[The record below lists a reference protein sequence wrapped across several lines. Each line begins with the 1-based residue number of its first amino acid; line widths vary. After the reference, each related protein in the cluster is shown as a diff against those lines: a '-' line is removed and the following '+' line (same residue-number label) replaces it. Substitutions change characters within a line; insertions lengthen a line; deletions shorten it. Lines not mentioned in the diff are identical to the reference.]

1 MSTTYLNQAE
11 VIFPKRSASQLA
23 WKDIKQSLLE
33 WPVWMML
40 AYQDI
45 KLRYR
50 RSMLGP
56 FWITLSM
63 AITAYTMGY
72 LYSHLFK
79 TDMETYFPFLV
90 AGMLSWA
97 LLSSTI
103 IDLIDTFSTYE
114 NMIKQIKLPYTLYVQ
129 RVVMRNFIIFVHN
142 LLVMVPVLA
151 IFHQVAKVNFNTL
164 LLIPGLILFYINAIT
179 YGLVL
184 AMIGARYR
192 DISQIVK
199 SLIQV
204 IFFITPI
211 MWRPEALPAN
221 RQFFVQGN
229 PFYAFVEIIR
239 EPLLGKA
246 ASSYEV
252 GMALIVT
259 ALGIAL
265 CCMMFSRYRARI
277 VYWI

>member
-1 MSTTYLNQAE
+1 MSANSSQSD
-11 VIFPKRSASQLA
+11 IQFPKRDQKQLA
-23 WKDIKQSLLE
+23 WKDIKQSLQE

-40 AYQDI
+40 SYQDI

-63 AITAYTMGY
+63 AITAYSMGF
-72 LYSHLFK
+72 LYGHLLK
-79 TDMETYFPFLV
+79 TDMGTYFPFLV

-103 IDLIDTFSTYE
+103 TDLTDTFTTYE
-114 NMIKQIKLPYTLYVQ
+114 NMIKQIKLPYSLYVQ
-129 RVVMRNFIIFVHN
+129 RVLMRNFIIFFHN
-142 LLVMVPVLA
+142 LVVIVPVLI
-151 IFHQVAKVNFNTL
+151 IFHESAKVNLNTL
-164 LLIPGLILFYINAIT
+164 LLIPGLLIFYINGVT
-179 YGLVL
+179 FGLIL

-204 IFFITPI
+204 VFFVTPI
-211 MWRPEALPAN
+211 MWQPQALPGDK
-221 RQFFVQGN
+221 QFWVDAN

-239 EPLLGKA
+239 APMIGKTP
-246 ASSYEV
+246 SLYEV
-252 GMALIVT
+252 GFTLVVT
-259 ALGIAL
+259 LLGIFL
-265 CCMMFSRYRARI
+265 CYKMFSRYRARI

>member
-1 MSTTYLNQAE
+1 MYTYSNLEEIA
-11 VIFPKRSASQLA
+11 FPKLNSRQLA
-23 WKDIKQSLLE
+23 WNDIKQSMQR
-33 WPVWMML
+33 WPVWLML

-50 RSMLGP
+50 RSVLGP

-63 AITAYTMGY
+63 AVTAYTMGF

-79 TDMETYFPFLV
+79 TDMQTYFPFLV
-90 AGMLSWA
+90 GGMLSWA

-103 IDLIDTFSTYE
+103 TDLIDTFSSYE
-114 NMIKQIKLPYTLYVQ
+114 NMIKQIKLPYTLYIQ
-129 RVVMRNFIIFVHN
+129 RVIMRNLIIFFHN
-142 LLVMVPVLA
+142 LIVIIPIIA
-151 IFHQVAKVNFNTL
+151 IFHQVAKIDFNTL
-164 LLIPGLILFYINAIT
+164 LLLPGLFIFYINALT

-192 DISQIVK
+192 DVSQIVK

-221 RQFFVQGN
+221 KQIFILLN

-239 EPLLGKA
+239 TPLIGKA
-246 ASSYEV
+246 PSMQTLTMV
-252 GMALIVT
+252 LFVT
-259 ALGIAL
+259 LMGIII
-265 CCMMFSRYRARI
+265 CSIMFSRYRTRI